1 MMINPN
7 HENRSV
13 SSIDLLQERFRQL
26 QKMKE
31 LRQEKELLR
40 ILSESADRSSSSSTY
55 GSPPIIM
62 HDDKYFEAKKLS
74 AAVKLLPA
82 NNYKPTTTHVINND
96 CQLSLSL
103 WPADSP
109 YIVKRAANNQS
120 NVGRLSK
127 SSCFADAMF
136 IRLESSGAG
145 SDVDTSLRL

>member
-31 LRQEKELLR
+31 LRQERELLR
-40 ILSESADRSSSSSTY
+40 ILSESADRSSSSSSY
-55 GSPPIIM
+55 GSQPPIIT
-62 HDDKYFEAKKLS
+62 HDDKYYLS
-74 AAVKLLPA
+74 AAAMKLLPA
-82 NNYKPTTTHVINND
+82 NNNNKPKTTRVINND

-109 YIVKRAANNQS
+109 YIAKRASADNQS
-120 NVGRLSK
+120 IGHLPK

-136 IRLESSGAG
+136 VRLESSGTS

>member
-40 ILSESADRSSSSSTY
+40 ILSESADRSSSSSSY
-55 GSPPIIM
+55 GSQPPIIT
-62 HDDKYFEAKKLS
+62 HDDKYYLS
-74 AAVKLLPA
+74 AAAMKLLPA
-82 NNYKPTTTHVINND
+82 NNNKPTTTRVINND

-109 YIVKRAANNQS
+109 YIAKRAADNQS
-120 NVGRLSK
+120 NVGHLSK